1 MRRGI
6 CVLTCLTL
14 LLGACTTTP
23 IAPAVPDGLWQDQAF
38 SYDATLVTVSTDS
51 LFALDP
57 DLLRSLRDGKV
68 AATHAGNRS
77 AHLLELVFGADLK
90 AFAYAGGHS
99 TVAAETWQNRRGDC
113 LSLSIMSLAL
123 ARALDLPAKVQEVR
137 VPASF
142 DRRDGVD
149 FLNRHVNVLVSN
161 ESELRAIGRTLPAG
175 DIVIDFEPQIGTRRK
190 GDALDD
196 RDVLARFYNNLA
208 AEHLAKG
215 QDRLAY
221 AHFKAAI
228 LVKPAYAASYGNLAQ
243 LYLRAGLQTAAEK
256 ALLRAVQLNDESGL
270 ALDSMHRLLLDQG
283 REAEARVY
291 ERRLQTLRE
300 QDPYYWLGLGLVRL
314 QQAQYLQAVAA
325 LERAQAMTR
334 GFAEV
339 HRYLAV
345 AYWRSGKPHLA
356 RDQLAALSALEQGDA
371 SVALLNKKLFKS
383 SGETT
388 VAQ

>member
-99 TVAAETWQNRRGDC
+99 TVAAQTWQNRRGDC
-113 LSLSIMSLAL
+113 LSLSIMSVAL
-123 ARALDLPAKVQEVR
+123 ARALDLPAQVQEVR

-142 DRRDGVD
+142 DRRGGVD
-149 FLNRHVNVLVSN
+149 FLNAHVNVLMRN
-161 ESELRAIGRTLPAG
+161 DRPLRAMNRSLPAG
-175 DIVIDFEPQIGTRRK
+175 DIVIDFEPQTGTRQR
-190 GDALDD
+190 GTPLSD
-196 RDVLARFYNNLA
+196 RAILSRYLNNIA
-208 AEHLAKG
+208 AEHLAQG
-215 QDRLAY
+215 NNRLAY

-228 LVKPAYAASYGNLAQ
+228 VAEPAYAASYSNLAQ
-243 LYLRAGLQTAAEK
+243 LYQRAGLLQGAE
-256 ALLRAVQLNDESGL
+256 ALLRQAL
-270 ALDSMHRLLLDQG
+270 ALNEQSDLALGSLHRLLLSQG
-283 REAEARVY
+283 RTAEAAVY
-291 ERRLQTLRE
+291 EERLLAQRE
-300 QDPYYWLGLGLVRL
+300 QDPYYWLGLGLDQL
-314 QQAQYLQAVAA
+314 QQARYPQAVAA
-325 LERAQAMTR
+325 LERAQALTQ
-334 GFAEV
+334 GFEEV
-339 HRYLAV
+339 HRLLAV
-345 AYWRSGKPHLA
+345 AYWRAGHTHKA
-356 RDQLAALSALEQGDA
+356 RDQLAMLAALNRGDP
-371 SVALLNKKLFKS
+371 SVALLSKKFNA
-383 SGETT
+383 TT
-388 VAQ
+388 DPISRP

>member
-388 VAQ
+388 VAH